1 MTDPARRKPGG
12 GSLLGPYTG
21 SVLLHLA
28 LFALFG
34 LGWISWRRS
43 APPPAP
49 QQLAIEAVVVDPQDV
64 GLPLPDVQPE
74 PQPVAESLPPPVPVR
89 DAAEERRRAE
99 ALQRAEEQR
108 KAQAERKLAEERE
121 AEAVRKLA
129 AERKVE
135 AERKAQAERKA
146 EADRKAEAERKAAEA
161 RLRAEREAELRR
173 SMAAEE
179 RARAAR
185 ASGAGAHWRDLIRA
199 KIESEW
205 RRPPTAQ
212 PGIECEVQV
221 TQVPGGEVVAVRIL
235 ACNGDAAVR
244 QSIEIAVL
252 SASPLPPPPDPSL
265 FERNLVVVFKPN
277 D

>member
-1 MTDPARRKPGG
+1 MTGPARRKPGG
-12 GSLLGPYTG
+12 GSYLGPYTG
-21 SVLLHLA
+21 SILLHLG

-34 LGWISWRRS
+34 LGWVSWRS
-43 APPPAP
+43 SVPPPEP
-49 QQLAIEAVVVDPQDV
+49 RQLAIEAVVVDPQSV
-64 GLPLPDVQPE
+64 GVPTPEPEPE
-74 PQPVAESLPPPVPVR
+74 PQPAPEAPPPPVPVR
-89 DAAEERRRAE
+89 DDVEERRRAE
-99 ALQRAEEQR
+99 ALQRAEDQR
-108 KAQAERKLAEERE
+108 KAQAERQ
-121 AEAVRKLA
+121 AEAARKL
-129 AERKVE
+129 E
-135 AERKAQAERKA
+135 AERKA
-146 EADRKAEAERKAAEA
+146 EAVRKAEAERKAEEARKAEA
-161 RLRAEREAELRR
+161 LRKAEDARVRAEREAELRR
-173 SMAAEE
+173 SIAAEE

-199 KIESEW
+199 KIESQW

-244 QSIEIAVL
+244 QSIEIAVM